1 MMWKSARLV
10 GDAERHVQTLRNSA
24 ERLKK
29 IASTSRDRQT
39 AALIV
44 VCAEEL
50 EREANLEVRNLLELS

>member
-10 GDAERHVQTLRNSA
+10 GDTERQVQTLRSSA

-50 EREANLEVRNLLELS
+50 EREANLQVRALLELS

>member
-10 GDAERHVQTLRNSA
+10 GDTERHVQTLRSSA

-39 AALIV
+39 ATLII

-50 EREANLEVRNLLELS
+50 EREANLEVRCLLELS

>member
-10 GDAERHVQTLRNSA
+10 GDTERHVRTLRSSA

-50 EREANLEVRNLLELS
+50 EREANIQVRALLELS

>member
-1 MMWKSARLV
+1 MLKSARLV
-10 GDAERHVQTLRNSA
+10 GDTERQVRTLRGSA

-50 EREANLEVRNLLELS
+50 EREANLQVRALLELS

>member
-1 MMWKSARLV
+1 MMWKSARAV
-10 GDAERHVQTLRNSA
+10 GDAERHVQTLRSSA
-24 ERLKK
+24 RRLKR

-50 EREANLEVRNLLELS
+50 EREAILEVRNLLELS